1 MWVPACDILSLH
13 FSALPSHHKTQ
24 QETGSLPL
32 PTLFLHEFFLLLIAH
47 IFPLSYSKFQIF
59 FSITHRPK
67 TTYTMA
73 NSEPT
78 TVNIINGHKTERK
91 KKIQPSTTTIKRKK
105 FQSSIPPPT
114 TQTHLHHSPSFK
126 PQLQTQK
133 TQTHQHKIFRSMIQN
148 C

>member
-59 FSITHRPK
+59 FSLTHRPK

-78 TVNIINGHKTERK
+78 TVNTTNGQK
-91 KKIQPSTTTIKRKK
+91 KKKNLSNKGK
-105 FQSSIPPPT
+105 SN
-114 TQTHLHHSPSFK
+114 H
-126 PQLQTQK
+126 QLQPQK
-133 TQTHQHKIFRSMIQN
+133 EKNSNHQYHHQPHKPTSIIAQASNHNYKHRKPKHTNTKSSDR
-148 C
+148 

>member
-1 MWVPACDILSLH
+1 MWVPACDLLSLH
-13 FSALPSHHKTQ
+13 FIALPSHHKTQ

-78 TVNIINGHKTERK
+78 TVNTTNSHKTKTKTKSQPKENPTISYNHKK
-91 KKIQPSTTTIKRKK
+91 KKIPITNTTTNHTN
-105 FQSSIPPPT
+105 PPP
-114 TQTHLHHSPSFK
+114 S
-126 PQLQTQK
+126 
-133 TQTHQHKIFRSMIQN
+133 
-148 C
+148 